1 MSTLITHDLVPAALR
16 RWWRHIGH
24 YPGQDLFTLFA
35 EHAHAHPHRQ
45 AVVDSE
51 EVTTYRELHDAALRL
66 AGSLAGLGVRP
77 GEVVA
82 VQLPNGWRAVAVD
95 LAVAALG
102 AVVLPYPVG
111 RGRRDAFA
119 LLRGSRAVV
128 AIVATQTGDDHN
140 AETVSSMRGELPDLR
155 SVVVAG
161 PAGSG
166 WDAAG
171 PDGAGLD
178 AMLAGGPTLSTRP
191 EIDPAG
197 PARILVSSG
206 SEAAPKMVVYSHDAL
221 TGGRGAF
228 LSRLH
233 TAPGP
238 MRNLFLM
245 PLSSSFGSSGT
256 SVTLARFGGT
266 LLVQPRFD
274 ATACLEL
281 IATHRPHLVFG
292 VPAMFQK
299 LLASPT
305 LATTDTSSLHAVVA
319 GGSRVDPATV
329 AACREALGCA
339 FVNCYGS
346 ADGVNCTTRP
356 DADPVQLHSAVG
368 RPDPAVAAIRVV
380 GSDDRDVSEGEIG
393 EVWALGPMSPMCYV
407 DPRLNSRYRAPGG
420 WVRTGDL
427 GRLDA
432 DGQLHIVGRCKDII
446 IRGGRNISPVEV
458 ELLLAQHP
466 AVLAAACVG
475 VPDPVLGERLA
486 ACVVT
491 HLAAPPPTLQ
501 SLAAFLVEEHGLETV
516 KLPERLKVLGELP
529 LNPAGK
535 VDKAALRALLH
546 RDSAA

>member
-1 MSTLITHDLVPAALR
+1 MSTLATRDLVPAALR

-24 YPGQDLFTLFA
+24 YPGRDLFTLFT
-35 EHAHAHPHRQ
+35 EHAHRHPYRQ
-45 AVVDSE
+45 AVVVDGE
-51 EVTTYRELHDAALRL
+51 GATTYRELHDAALRL
-66 AGSLAGLGVRP
+66 AGSLAELGVCP

-119 LLRGSRAVV
+119 LLRGSRAAVV
-128 AIVATQTGDDHN
+128 VLAEGSGAESN
-140 AETVSSMRGELPDLR
+140 AEIMESMRGELLNLR
-155 SVVVAG
+155 SVV
-161 PAGSG
+161 AGST
-166 WDAAG
+166 
-171 PDGAGLD
+171 LD
-178 AMLAGGPTLSTRP
+178 AMLTGGPALDERP
-191 EIDPAG
+191 EVDPGG

-228 LSRLH
+228 LARLH

-238 MRNLFLM
+238 MRNLFLV

-256 SVTLARFGGT
+256 AVTLARFGGT

-274 ATACLEL
+274 ARACLEL
-281 IATHRPHLVFG
+281 IATHRPHLVLG

-299 LLASPT
+299 LLASPA

-319 GGSRVDPATV
+319 GGSRVDPVTI
-329 AACREALGCA
+329 AACRDALECV

-356 DADPVQLHSAVG
+356 DADPTQLHATVG
-368 RPDPAVAAIRVV
+368 WPDPAVAAVRVV
-380 GSDDRDVSEGEIG
+380 GMDGRDVPNGEIG

-407 DPRLNSRYRAPGG
+407 DPELDTLYRAPGG
-420 WVRTGDL
+420 WARTGDL
-427 GRLDA
+427 GHLGS
-432 DGQLHIVGRCKDII
+432 DGQLHIVGRCKDIV

-466 AVLAAACVG
+466 AVLAVACVG

-491 HLAAPPPTLQ
+491 RLTAPPPTLQ
-501 SLAAFLVEEHGLETV
+501 SLADFLVEEHGLETV

-546 RDSAA
+546 EDSAA

>member
-1 MSTLITHDLVPAALR
+1 MSPLITRDLVPAALR

-24 YPGQDLFTLFA
+24 YPGRDLFTLFA
-35 EHAHAHPHRQ
+35 EQANAHPHRQ
-45 AVVDSE
+45 AVVDSQG
-51 EVTTYRELHDAALRL
+51 VRTYRELHDGALRL

-119 LLRGSRAVV
+119 LLRGSRAAVAVV
-128 AIVATQTGDDHN
+128 TKQTGDDHN
-140 AETVSSMRGELPDLR
+140 AEIVKSMRGELPDLR

-161 PAGSG
+161 PSGSG
-166 WDAAG
+166 LNG
-171 PDGAGLD
+171 SGLN
-178 AMLAGGPTLSTRP
+178 AMLSRGPTLSVRP
-191 EIDPAG
+191 EVDSAG

-228 LSRLH
+228 LSKLH
-233 TAPGP
+233 TAPWP
-238 MRNLFLM
+238 MRNLFLV

-274 ATACLEL
+274 PTACLEL

-319 GGSRVDPATV
+319 GGSRVDPVTV
-329 AACREALGCA
+329 TACREALECA

-356 DADPVQLHSAVG
+356 DADPTQLHSAVG
-368 RPDPAVAAIRVV
+368 RPDPAVAAVRVV
-380 GSDDRDVSEGEIG
+380 GTDNRDVPDGEVG

-407 DPRLNSRYRAPGG
+407 DPELDSRYRAPGG

-427 GRLDA
+427 GRVDA
-432 DGQLHIVGRCKDII
+432 EGQLHIVGRSKEIV

-491 HLAAPPPTLQ
+491 RLAAAPPTLQ
-501 SLAAFLVEEHGLETV
+501 SLADFLVEEHGLETV